1 MMNQKFVNGRF
12 LLGEE
17 YSEAVSAEHFKKSG
31 DLVINEYPDVGLYL
45 YRHFIELQLKSLMK
59 RFDIQFNHNHD
70 IEKLLENL
78 NDVLSKDK
86 ILTNEEIVFISQLI
100 LNYAELDKK
109 GTTLRYPNSKNGENL
124 ILSDKFIKKY
134 EINNLDN
141 PYLYKIN
148 SDEVKADIDKLFEIL
163 FKIHSILEENKYY
176 EEYYEK
182 EPF

>member
-78 NDVLSKDK
+78 KNKLNETKMLD
-86 ILTNEEIVFISQLI
+86 NEEIVFISEIILI
-100 LNYAELDKK
+100 YVELDEK
-109 GTTLRYPNSKNGENL
+109 GTTLRYPNSKTGENL
-124 ILSDKFIKKY
+124 ISSDKFIKKY
-134 EINNLDN
+134 KINNSNN

-148 SDEVKADIDKLFEIL
+148 LEKLKVDIDRLFEIL
-163 FKIHSILEENKYY
+163 FKIHDILDGNKYI
-176 EEYYEK
+176 K
-182 EPF
+182 